1 MTNMDVFSFHEDDKN
16 AFVNYFRIVD
26 GSIVTSY
33 LLEVKK
39 KLNESKDEIL
49 SFCIVEIRKI
59 CNSESTEI
67 ILPFLI
73 DVEFEKL
80 KITVPQIGE
89 KKKILE
95 LCERN
100 GRLFMLE
107 RAKNESA
114 KSPVLRKQRI
124 LERMQKDL
132 KMSVLPRII
141 ECFDNSNISEI
152 FRIFCVTR
160 MDVLNRNTGI
170 LI

>member
-39 KLNESKDEIL
+39 KLNESKMRFCR
-49 SFCIVEIRKI
+49 FCIVEIRKI

-80 KITVPQIGE
+80 KITVP
-89 KKKILE
+89 
-95 LCERN
+95 R
-100 GRLFMLE
+100 
-107 RAKNESA
+107 
-114 KSPVLRKQRI
+114 
-124 LERMQKDL
+124 
-132 KMSVLPRII
+132 
-141 ECFDNSNISEI
+141 
-152 FRIFCVTR
+152 
-160 MDVLNRNTGI
+160 
-170 LI
+170 